1 MFGEL
6 KLILNLHT
14 HKDNPEKLEELFNL
28 HQEELLKLK
37 EKYPE
42 WKSFVKPEV
51 LRALRRKGLPL
62 D

>member
-6 KLILNLHT
+6 KLILNLQA
-14 HKDNPEKLEELFNL
+14 HKENPEKLEELFNL

-51 LRALRRKGLPL
+51 LQALRKKGLPL